1 MLNNVPLTTHNAMLV
16 ISFKEFAPDMEKMR
30 DEHFRRMD
38 STKRAPDPIQG
49 MGELITYI
57 FELAMPRLDMRERP
71 LILLDQQI
79 EAELLELY
87 PGTVPGDSHIGKM
100 MCVIRKL
107 LELLPDNTD
116 QCRLVAIRDQ
126 LAFVFMDVFPTE
138 PVVEPPED

>member
-1 MLNNVPLTTHNAMLV
+1 MLYNVPLTARNAMLV
-16 ISFKEFAPDMEKMR
+16 ISFKEFAPNMETMR
-30 DEHFRRMD
+30 DEHFKRIDPTR
-38 STKRAPDPIQG
+38 RAPDPVQG

-57 FELAMPRLDMRERP
+57 FALAIPRISYREGP

-79 EAELLELY
+79 EHELLELY
-87 PGTVPGDSHIGKM
+87 PGSKPGDSHIGKM

>member
-1 MLNNVPLTTHNAMLV
+1 MLNNVPLTPHNAMLV
-16 ISFKEFAPDMEKMR
+16 ISFKEFAPDMEAMR
-30 DEHFRRMD
+30 DEHFKRMD
-38 STKRAPDPIQG
+38 SSKRAPDPIQG

-57 FELAMPRLDMRERP
+57 FQLAMPRIDYREQP

-79 EAELLELY
+79 EAELLDLY
-87 PGTVPGDSHIGKM
+87 PGTKPGDSHIGKM

-116 QCRLVAIRDQ
+116 QCRLVAIRGQ

>member
-1 MLNNVPLTTHNAMLV
+1 MLSNVPLTAHNAMLV
-16 ISFKEFAPDMEKMR
+16 ISFKEFAPDMEAIR
-30 DEHFRRMD
+30 DEHFKRIDPTR
-38 STKRAPDPIQG
+38 RAPDPIQG

-57 FELAMPRLDMRERP
+57 FALAMPRVDMRERP

-79 EAELLELY
+79 EAALLELY
-87 PGTVPGDSHIGKM
+87 VGSKPGDPHIGKL
-100 MCVIRKL
+100 MCVVRKL

-116 QCRLVAIRDQ
+116 QCRLVAIRNQ